1 MAAKHVLGL
10 HTQEE
15 RKKAYAMARKI
26 YQHALLAFE
35 RHGKTDDLAYATGYV
50 EAILDLFRE
59 EAPDPEFMTILVQM
73 RDDLVLKSPI

>member
-1 MAAKHVLGL
+1 MAVKHVLGL

-26 YQHALLAFE
+26 YQRAL
-35 RHGKTDDLAYATGYV
+35 HGGATDLAYATGYV

-59 EAPDPEFMTILVQM
+59 EAPDPEFITILVQNAG
-73 RDDLVLKSPI
+73 RFSVKIPYLED